1 MHVFLVKTEIYD
13 AVFGCDY
20 SQEWTQR
27 LLALTKCDNGVSME
41 FTAEELADMEAKGN
55 LTPYEREIA
64 GQLKAS
70 IEADGGEPIYLEC
83 L

>member
-1 MHVFLVKTEIYD
+1 
-13 AVFGCDY
+13 
-20 SQEWTQR
+20 

-41 FTAEELADMEAKGN
+41 FTAEELADVEAKGN